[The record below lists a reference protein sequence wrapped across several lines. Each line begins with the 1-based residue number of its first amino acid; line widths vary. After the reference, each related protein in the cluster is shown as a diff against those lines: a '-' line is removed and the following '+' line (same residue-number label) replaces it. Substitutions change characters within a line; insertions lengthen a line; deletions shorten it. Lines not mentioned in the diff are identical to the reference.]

1 MSMHPLM
8 TLGIAFAVLATPA
21 YSGSLI
27 TGDPPMLVAAT
38 QGGPGPTDVETEYEC
53 EGEPQLALY
62 VIDHPG
68 CGDFGGEHVLGPNGY
83 VRFGFRSTGAGAV
96 GPIPFTGKLSARII
110 AQGAGSE
117 LPCSWVHGEFI
128 GCDPGI
134 FPPLPPGV
142 PFRFECGSLQ
152 GSYGH
157 WGECFLAYT

>member
-1 MSMHPLM
+1 MHPLM

-96 GPIPFTGKLSARII
+96 GPIPFTGKRGSSRKGPAASCAAHGSTGNSSAVTPASSRRFPRGCLSGSSA
-110 AQGAGSE
+110 GASK
-117 LPCSWVHGEFI
+117 
-128 GCDPGI
+128 DPMDTGASASSPI
-134 FPPLPPGV
+134 P
-142 PFRFECGSLQ
+142 E
-152 GSYGH
+152 
-157 WGECFLAYT
+157 T